1 MSKDKFDVI
10 CDVDGTLVDIS
21 ARVDLAVAGAKKGKK
36 MNWNIFLDPEVILE
50 NDVEQEDVTG
60 VIKSLIESGHKVII
74 TSARNERHREITE
87 KQLAKFGIKHEAMF
101 LRADDDFRGDELVK
115 EDLLGKIREAG
126 YDPKVAFDDR
136 QKVVNK
142 WRELGIPCHQVRFT
156 DV

>member
-10 CDVDGTLVDIS
+10 CDVDGTIVDIS

-36 MNWNIFLDPEVILE
+36 MNWNIFLDPKVILE

-60 VIKSLIESGHKVII
+60 VIKSLIESGHRVVI
-74 TSARNERHREITE
+74 TSARNEKHREVTE

-115 EDLLGKIREAG
+115 EDLLVDIRKAG

-136 QKVVNK
+136 QKVVDR
-142 WRELGIPCHQVRFT
+142 WRKIGIQCHQVRFT

>member
-1 MSKDKFDVI
+1 
-10 CDVDGTLVDIS
+10 
-21 ARVDLAVAGAKKGKK
+21 
-36 MNWNIFLDPEVILE
+36 
-50 NDVEQEDVTG
+50 
-60 VIKSLIESGHKVII
+60 
-74 TSARNERHREITE
+74 
-87 KQLAKFGIKHEAMF
+87 MF

-115 EDLLGKIREAG
+115 EDLLVDIRKAG

>member
-1 MSKDKFDVI
+1 MKDKKFDVI

-74 TSARNERHREITE
+74 TSARNERHREVTE
-87 KQLAKFGIKHEAMF
+87 KQLANFGIKHSALF
-101 LRADDDFRGDELVK
+101 LRADGDFRGDDDVK
-115 EDLLGKIREAG
+115 EELLGKIREAG
-126 YDPKVAFDDR
+126 FDPKVAFDDR
-136 QKVVNK
+136 QKVVDR
-142 WRELGIPCHQVRFT
+142 WRKIGIPCHQVRFT